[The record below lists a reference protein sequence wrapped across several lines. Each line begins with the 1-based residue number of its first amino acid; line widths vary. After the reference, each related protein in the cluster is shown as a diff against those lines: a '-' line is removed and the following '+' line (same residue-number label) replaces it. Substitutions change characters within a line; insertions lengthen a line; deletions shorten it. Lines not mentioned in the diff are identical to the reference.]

1 MFFGFA
7 RRFERVLLDTFCV
20 CLPVGI
26 VEELGGPGSDEGL
39 IQKVLVVSSGRRLPI
54 DLWLLGAVPVAPSAE
69 MKEPDRGQLREHVN
83 PRSHILG
90 TFGIVRRGSQHRVR
104 PTGQS
109 LLVRVMKLLNCS

>member
-54 DLWLLGAVPVAPSAE
+54 DLGLLGAVTDAPSTK
-69 MKEPDRGQLREHVN
+69 MKDHDKVYINEHVITCHPLYGTLGSVRHVIN
-83 PRSHILG
+83 HRS
-90 TFGIVRRGSQHRVR
+90 
-104 PTGQS
+104 
-109 LLVRVMKLLNCS
+109 